1 MKISRFKKLRSIV
14 AMLLVLV
21 MMAGMLPTSVYAAVD
36 SGSAGSDN
44 VGSGVVVD
52 VGTTEGGGDE
62 SQDDASPTGDNAGDG
77 GSVADSND
85 GDNAADDGNVAGDDG
100 QQGKDAPTPVPDGNS
115 TGDDGTSDTP
125 DATAGDEGKDVSDD
139 DPYPLPEGFVEN
151 PEPAWNEGSVSM
163 KKLYGSE
170 ENRSAYELSLGRRI
184 RTASLQ
190 FTGTITTG
198 NDFGYYSKW
207 LNEFYPYTSCKVKY
221 FNGYPAY
228 CIEPHKATPGSGNT
242 VSASDYWGSATLRLA
257 LAYGYGGVDDST
269 LVSYAWGVRDYA
281 WLATQE
287 VIWEIVGGYS
297 DLSDLFCGPNHQ
309 YDSEVAVPVKNAHD
323 YIWSMINQQDEIP
336 SFAVYRPTDSRKD
349 IELAWNGSVW
359 TKTVTDTNYVLP
371 NFENFY
377 FGLSGLTASKSGYN
391 LTITA
396 TSDAAKSLLNGYAS
410 YASEGNVID
419 ADDVNSYLLES
430 SGSNIQDCITLYGER
445 PDPVSCYV
453 RAKVTQTTGNLN
465 ISKTSENGKN
475 ISNIT
480 FTVTGPNNYNRA
492 FKTDASG
499 KISITDLQPGTY
511 TITEISPVGYYA
523 EKSVQTATV
532 TIGGTASV
540 SFQNK
545 ISRCTVQVTKSSEDG
560 VLQGF
565 TFTLKGTSSA
575 GDTVN
580 LTATTDANGKATFSN
595 VPLGANYVLAETNT
609 PGRYVTPANQTFT
622 LNTRGTTVTK
632 TFENKLARGN
642 VTVTK
647 NSEDGKVSGIQFNL
661 KGTSTSGQAVNLT
674 ATTNASGVATFS
686 NVLIGTYTLT
696 EVNTGKQY
704 APVSAQNVT
713 VKYNNT
719 TQATV
724 SNKLA
729 RGSVQ
734 ITKAS
739 EDGKIANVRFRLQG
753 TSVDG
758 TAVDLYATTNASG
771 IATFSNVLIGSY
783 TVSEVNTPA
792 YYQVVNPVNVTVT
805 INNKT
810 SVSIQNKLKVGAV
823 QVTKTS
829 EDGVVSNLTFTL
841 TGTSDA
847 GTTVNMTAKTD
858 AKGVATFSNVPIG
871 SKYTVQEAN
880 TPACYVVPAVQAG
893 VTVKVNDT
901 TKLSFRN
908 DLARGNLRVTKT
920 SEDGLVS
927 GVKFHLEG
935 TSTSGAKVSLDA
947 TTNAQ
952 GIAEFKDVLVGNNYV
967 LTEVGTAA
975 RYVVPAAQNGI
986 TITVGKTT
994 DAAVYNKL
1002 ARGTVTVTKT
1012 AEDGLVSG
1020 IKFRLTGTAGNGDTV
1035 DMTATTNAK
1044 GIATFSNVLIG
1055 ENYTVQEVGTAEK
1068 YIVPDVVSGIVV
1080 TLNKTTNANVYNKLA
1095 RGTVSVTKTSEDGI
1109 VEGIKFRLT
1118 GTSAQGQAVDMTAVT
1133 NAAGVA
1139 TFENVL
1145 VGYNYSL
1152 EEVDTAARYVI
1163 PPSRT
1168 VSTSSWI
1175 RPRPHLSITC

>member
-21 MMAGMLPTSVYAAVD
+21 MMTGTLPTSAFAAGEEITGVD
-36 SGSAGSDN
+36 DIGNEIIADDGMVEGGDGAAAEDTVSIGVPDEKDEGNTEDA
-44 VGSGVVVD
+44 VGSG
-52 VGTTEGGGDE
+52 EE
-62 SQDDASPTGDNAGDG
+62 SSQDG
-77 GSVADSND
+77 ND
-85 GDNAADDGNVAGDDG
+85 GTADDSKSPDEVKDNSSPDSESSLEISNPDGESFDDEEGLSDPYAGED
-100 QQGKDAPTPVPDGNS
+100 TPVS
-115 TGDDGTSDTP
+115 VTP
-125 DATAGDEGKDVSDD
+125 
-139 DPYPLPEGFVEN
+139 
-151 PEPAWNEGSVSM
+151 
-163 KKLYGSE
+163 LYGSPQ
-170 ENRSAYELSLGRRI
+170 NSSGPRRAPA
-184 RTASLQ
+184 RAS
-190 FTGTITTG
+190 GTITTG
-198 NDFGYYSKW
+198 LDMGYNRKWMAEFAPYSSAVEK
-207 LNEFYPYTSCKVKY
+207 F
-221 FNGYPAY
+221 FNGQPAY
-228 CIEPHKATPGSGNT
+228 CIEPHKGAPGSGT
-242 VSASDYWGSATLRLA
+242 SVDASSYWGDDRVRLA
-257 LAYGYGGVDDST
+257 LAYGWGGADDST
-269 LVSYAWGVRDYA
+269 LLWYAGNGTYAWC
-281 WLATQE
+281 ATQE

-297 DLSDLFCGPNHQ
+297 DLSDLFVGPGHA
-309 YDSEVAVPVKNAHD
+309 YDPEVAEPIKAAHD
-323 YIWSMINQQDEIP
+323 YIWEKINQQAEIP
-336 SFAVYRPTDSRKD
+336 SFAVYRPTDFRKD

-359 TKTVTDTNYVLP
+359 TATKYDSNRVLP
-371 NFENFY
+371 NFDNFS
-377 FGLSGLTASKSGYN
+377 FGLAGLSASKVGYN

-396 TSDAAKSLLNGYAS
+396 TSEAAKSLLNGYAS
-410 YASEGNVID
+410 YVSYGNVID
-419 ADDVNSYLLES
+419 PNSVNAYVLVA
-430 SGSNIQDCITLYGER
+430 GGGKQDCVALNGW
-445 PDPVSCYV
+445 PDPVTCYV

-465 ISKTSENGKN
+465 ITKTSENGKN
-475 ISNIT
+475 ISNVS
-480 FTVTGPNNYNRA
+480 FTVTGPNGYNRL
-492 FKTDASG
+492 FKTNASG

-511 TITEISPVGYYA
+511 TITETSPLGYYA
-523 EKSVQTATV
+523 ANRVQTATV

-545 ISRCTVQVTKSSEDG
+545 VSRCTVQVTKTSEDG

-565 TFTLKGTSSA
+565 TFTLKGTSYA

-580 LTATTDANGKATFSN
+580 LSATTDANGKATFSN
-595 VPLGANYVLAETNT
+595 VPLGSNYVLAEVNT
-609 PGRYVTPANQTFT
+609 PGRYVTPASQTFT
-622 LNTRGTTVTK
+622 LSTRGSTVNK
-632 TFENKLARGN
+632 AFENKLARGN

-704 APVSAQNVT
+704 TPVSAQNVT

-719 TQATV
+719 TQAAV
-724 SNKLA
+724 SNVLA

-734 ITKAS
+734 VTKAS

-829 EDGVVSNLTFTL
+829 EDSVVSNLTFTL

-847 GTTVNMTAKTD
+847 GTTVSMTAKTD

-880 TPACYVVPAVQAG
+880 TPARYVVPAVQAG

-908 DLARGNLRVTKT
+908 DLARGNLRVTKN

-952 GIAEFKDVLVGNNYV
+952 GIAEFKDVLVGNSYV

-975 RYVVPAAQNGI
+975 RYVVPAAQDGI

-1012 AEDGLVSG
+1012 AEDGLV
-1020 IKFRLTGTAGNGDTV
+1020 
-1035 DMTATTNAK
+1035 
-1044 GIATFSNVLIG
+1044 
-1055 ENYTVQEVGTAEK
+1055 
-1068 YIVPDVVSGIVV
+1068 
-1080 TLNKTTNANVYNKLA
+1080 
-1095 RGTVSVTKTSEDGI
+1095 
-1109 VEGIKFRLT
+1109 
-1118 GTSAQGQAVDMTAVT
+1118 
-1133 NAAGVA
+1133 
-1139 TFENVL
+1139 
-1145 VGYNYSL
+1145 
-1152 EEVDTAARYVI
+1152 
-1163 PPSRT
+1163 
-1168 VSTSSWI
+1168 
-1175 RPRPHLSITC
+1175 